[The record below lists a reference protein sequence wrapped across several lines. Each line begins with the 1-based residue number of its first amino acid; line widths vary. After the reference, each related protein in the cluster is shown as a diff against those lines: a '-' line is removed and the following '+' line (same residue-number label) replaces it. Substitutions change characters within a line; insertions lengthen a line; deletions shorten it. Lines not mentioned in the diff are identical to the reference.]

1 MRKASTVECQ
11 TFDAADIAAYLGV
24 SLSGAY
30 NLLNAETFPSFRIGG
45 RLKVTRSAFE
55 NWLAAQQGKAV

>member
-1 MRKASTVECQ
+1 MRKTSTIERQ
-11 TFDAADIAAYLGV
+11 TMTAADVAAYLGV

-45 RLKVTRSAFE
+45 RVMVTQSAFE
-55 NWLAAQQGKAV
+55 NWLVSQQGKA